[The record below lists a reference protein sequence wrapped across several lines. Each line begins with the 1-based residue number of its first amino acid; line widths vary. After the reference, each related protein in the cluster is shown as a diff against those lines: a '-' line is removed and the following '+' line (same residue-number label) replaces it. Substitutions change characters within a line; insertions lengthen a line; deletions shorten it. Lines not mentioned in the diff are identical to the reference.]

1 MHGAD
6 RGSTTAFSRV
16 ARLTVVSALLS
27 TLALTSRARAHVQAS
42 LDENNRYVKLTPM
55 GDRVRLAYTIFLGEQ
70 PGSALRRR
78 LDHNHDGQVD
88 DAEAAAYGRE
98 IAARVYPAVTVT
110 LDDRPAK
117 IAWTTLDVGMG
128 TSSVSAGSFS
138 VDLIGW
144 ICTGGDAHHLV
155 LRDTVEI
162 EQPGDTELKLEDGP
176 GVHIGAHTVGG
187 EAFKDGLDT
196 VWRGAGGPLTQG
208 LDVAWTVDGAAP
220 RPEDGRCHGGAGAE
234 NTNAPQRWW
243 LWGVALAIVA
253 VLAAIGGRQLLRQRK
268 VNG

>member
-6 RGSTTAFSRV
+6 RGSTTAFPRV
-16 ARLTVVSALLS
+16 ARLTLASTLLA
-27 TLALTSRARAHVQAS
+27 TLALTPNARAHVQAS

-55 GDRVRLAYTIFLGEQ
+55 GDRVRVAYTIFLGEQ

-98 IAARVYPAVTVT
+98 IAARVHPAVIAT

-128 TSSVSAGSFS
+128 TSSVTGGSFS
-138 VDLIGW
+138 VDMIGW
-144 ICTGGDAHHLV
+144 ICTAGDAHHLV
-155 LRDTVEI
+155 VRDTVEV
-162 EQPGDTELKLEDGP
+162 EKPGDTELKLEAGP

-196 VWRGAGGPLTQG
+196 VWRGAGGPLTIG
-208 LDVAWTVDGAAP
+208 LDMAWTVDGAAP
-220 RPEDGRCHGGAGAE
+220 RPQDGQCTGGGAE
-234 NTNAPQRWW
+234 NTNAPKRWW
-243 LWGVALAIVA
+243 LWGVGLAVVA
-253 VLAAIGGRQLLRQRK
+253 VLAALGGRQLLGQRK

>member
-1 MHGAD
+1 
-6 RGSTTAFSRV
+6 V
-16 ARLTVVSALLS
+16 APLTVAAALGSALA
-27 TLALTSRARAHVQAS
+27 LATNARAHVQPS
-42 LDENNRYVKLTPM
+42 LDENNRYLKLTPM
-55 GDRVRLAYTIFLGEQ
+55 GDRVRVAYTIFLGEQ

-78 LDHNHDGQVD
+78 LDHDHDGQVS

-128 TSSVSAGSFS
+128 TSSVTGGSFS
-138 VDLIGW
+138 VDMIGW
-144 ICTGGDAHHLV
+144 ICASGDAHHLL

-176 GVHIGAHTVGG
+176 GVHIGAHTIGG
-187 EAFKDGLDT
+187 DAFQDGLDT
-196 VWRGAGGPLTQG
+196 VWRGAGGPLTIG
-208 LDVAWTVDGAAP
+208 LEMAWTVDGAAP
-220 RPEDGRCHGGAGAE
+220 RPDDGRCRGDGAAE
-234 NTNAPQRWW
+234 NNRAPRWW
-243 LWGVALAIVA
+243 LWGAGIALVA
-253 VLAAIGGRQLLRQRK
+253 VLAALGGRHLVNQRK